1 MSEKNPYERIINMP
15 HHVSQKH
22 PQMSLYDRAAQF
34 SSFAAL
40 TGHSDAIEETA
51 RLTDFMI
58 RLDESQTD
66 LINNKLSEIMNKP
79 RNERNITL
87 TYFKPDSK
95 KSGGAYVTVKS
106 KIKAIDTVSEKIIFT
121 DGTEILAEN
130 IIDIK
135 ESDCD
140 DSQPD

>member
-15 HHVSQKH
+15 HPVSQRH

-58 RLDESQTD
+58 KLDESQVD
-66 LINNKLSEIMNKP
+66 LINNKLSEIMSKP

-95 KSGGAYVTVKS
+95 KSGGAYVTVSGAVKT
-106 KIKAIDTVSEKIIFT
+106 IDTVSEKIIFT
-121 DGTEILAEN
+121 DGTEIPAEN
-130 IIDIK
+130 VIDIK
-135 ESDCD
+135 ESGCD
-140 DSQPD
+140 NSQPD